1 MRVRFASLL
10 SLLVFSFSM
19 QLSAQEKA
27 DDGPFARY
35 VDKGVQAQWFC
46 QGQVIR
52 KDYSHASGF
61 VLPSVCGFPKSIEV
75 QVEPSQF
82 PAVTK
87 YQTKKLAAISD
98 IHGQYGSMKQLL
110 SAHGIIDAQLNWSFG
125 DGHLVIAGDVV
136 DRGDQVTEALWLL
149 YQLDAQAKQAGGA
162 VHLLLGN
169 HETMVMANDVRY
181 VNPKY
186 LKIAQEYGQTYPELF
201 NHHTVLGRWLRSKP
215 VIVQVNDS
223 VFMHAGLHPDYANLN
238 MSVAQVNEQFR
249 ASLGIPK
256 AEVKKQETLAFL
268 YGSLGPIW
276 YRGYFK
282 DPQITALDLEKVL
295 NYMQVKRIVVG
306 HTTMS
311 SVLSHYQGK
320 VISIDS
326 DIKSGKVGEIL
337 LFEKGQWLRGNLQGE
352 RLAIPEVNAANKVE
366 KAD

>member
-1 MRVRFASLL
+1 MNFCLKLFSCLSLL
-10 SLLVFSFSM
+10 SASLFAV
-19 QLSAQEKA
+19 AQEKQ

-35 VDKGVQAQWFC
+35 VSPGIEAQWFC
-46 QGQVIR
+46 QGQLIR
-52 KDYSHASGF
+52 KEFPKTVGLT
-61 VLPSVCGFPKSIEV
+61 LPSVCGFPKPTVIQSETTD
-75 QVEPSQF
+75 F
-82 PAVTK
+82 PAITQ

-98 IHGQYGSMKQLL
+98 IHGQYNSMKQLL
-110 SAHGIIDAQLNWSFG
+110 MVHGIIDEQLNWSFG
-125 DGHLVIAGDVV
+125 TGHLVITGDVF
-136 DRGDQVTEALWLL
+136 DRGEQVTEALWLL

-162 VHLLLGN
+162 LHLLLGN

-181 VNPKY
+181 VHPKY
-186 LKIAQEYGQTYPELF
+186 LKVAQEYGQTYPEMY

-249 ASLGIPK
+249 LSLGLPK

-282 DPQITALDLEKVL
+282 DPQISQVELEKL
-295 NYMQVKRIVVG
+295 LGYMQVKRIIVG

-311 SVLSHYQGK
+311 GVLSHHQGK

-326 DIKSGKVGEIL
+326 DIKSGKIGELL
-337 LFEKGQWLRGNLQGE
+337 LFEKEKWQRGTLQGE
-352 RLAIPEVNAANKVE
+352 RLSIPEFKP
-366 KAD
+366 